1 MKKGSCHAE
10 SYVSLQPPMDMKIPP
25 TTCHSDRGICLF
37 LKTEPQKRIPR
48 SARDDSVRVF
58 FISLPRKTHIQSSCE
73 QLRGSLGVIFWHF
86 CRHSHLNKPFSDYR
100 ISGYRLLN
108 WAALSGFG
116 VHVSAIGTVFL
127 MSVYVRLNGQLGD
140 RPTAASFGKQRFTSC
155 GASPRSL
162 RRGNVLLHELK
173 DPSVDQICLRKR
185 QIVARAGNDLH
196 SDLRSHVSQPTHGF
210 SGVIDSFVLAD
221 QEQSGHA

>member
-73 QLRGSLGVIFWHF
+73 QLSGSLGVIFWHF

-127 MSVYVRLNGQLGD
+127 MSVYVRLNGQLGG
-140 RPTAASFGKQRFTSC
+140 RPTAASFGKQRCTSWSPSFRASKNSSSQTRRSFKRRTC
-155 GASPRSL
+155 LMQVVRPTSPSWSTAKVRQAADSAQMLGA
-162 RRGNVLLHELK
+162 
-173 DPSVDQICLRKR
+173 
-185 QIVARAGNDLH
+185 
-196 SDLRSHVSQPTHGF
+196 HVSPPQ
-210 SGVIDSFVLAD
+210 
-221 QEQSGHA
+221 